1 MNGVEG
7 FTGME
12 AFWNYFWWQTWSLNG
27 FDKFGHILRVSV
39 LLNLGQNGRPPCSEY
54 INSAHEDEPEL
65 LKECNQWLGPYQPG
79 LNAPDF
85 TDGSAP
91 SSRSVSSRAEKPAA
105 RVGERRSQGEP
116 DAGPVKG
123 QRDIS
128 KPQIVLPP
136 DLQRLVDRL
145 PAGKRTQE
153 NVDKLRKGL
162 QQKTTSQQQQSENG
176 SDATQD
182 AQLLD
187 YLLAP

>member
-1 MNGVEG
+1 MQGVQG
-7 FTGME
+7 FTGFE

-54 INSAHEDEPEL
+54 INRTHEEDDPEL
-65 LKECNQWLGPYQPG
+65 LEECNQWLGPYQPG
-79 LNAPDF
+79 LRNPDF

-91 SSRSVSSRAEKPAA
+91 SSRARRVAERPAA
-105 RVGERRSQGEP
+105 KVGERRGQGEP

-145 PAGKRTQE
+145 PAGKRTKE
-153 NVDKLRKGL
+153 NVDRLRKGL
-162 QQKTTSQQQQSENG
+162 TEQVTGQRETG
-176 SDATQD
+176 GDATQD